1 MSSDA
6 AETPDQEHL
15 AKLVQEGEF
24 FHSLMG
30 HFLDRIYFKDL
41 QSRIVYGNPSYVQLF
56 GRKSLGEIL
65 GKTDH
70 DFFSSDHAG
79 AAFQDEQE
87 IIRTGVPKLNLE
99 EMETWPDGRITWCST
114 SKAPLKNREGKIVGT
129 LGISRDTT
137 EQKATQEA
145 LRKSE
150 ADYRRLAEELAD
162 TNSRL
167 AEANA
172 ALQEMSFKDPLTL
185 LWNRRF
191 VTNQLPEDVALAE
204 RAYRNRS
211 DTNVDR
217 ILLNVDILFAMID
230 VDHFK
235 EVNDRF
241 GHQAGD
247 LVLQQMGEVLRKAA
261 RNSDMVARVGGE
273 EFLVVARQ
281 MARADSGV
289 VAERIRA
296 SVEAYPFRID
306 EKTTIR
312 LTCSVGFSVYPTLSW
327 NTSAFTWEQ
336 IVAMA
341 DQCLYAAKN
350 SGRNAWVGI
359 IPDTHR
365 PRESY
370 GQLPEDI
377 GELVRSGILPTVSSL
392 KTPVNWR

>member
-1 MSSDA
+1 MNSDA
-6 AETPDQEHL
+6 GDGPDQEQL
-15 AKLVQEGEF
+15 AKLIQESEF

-30 HFLDRIYFKDL
+30 HFSDRIYFKDL
-41 QSRIVYGNPSYVQLF
+41 QSRIVYGNPAYVRLF
-56 GRKSLGEIL
+56 EKERLEEIL

-70 DFFSSDHAG
+70 DFFSDRHAQG
-79 AAFQDEQE
+79 ALKDEQE
-87 IIRTGVPKLNLE
+87 IIRTGIPKLDME
-99 EMETWPDGRITWCST
+99 EMETWPDGGVTWCST
-114 SKAPLKNREGKIVGT
+114 SKAPLRNRDGAIVGT
-129 LGISRDTT
+129 LGISRDITR
-137 EQKATQEA
+137 QKATQEA
-145 LRKSE
+145 LKKSE
-150 ADYRRLAEELAD
+150 EDYRRLCEELAD
-162 TNSRL
+162 SNGKL
-167 AEANA
+167 AEANS
-172 ALQEMSFKDPLTL
+172 ALQELSFKDPLTL

-191 VTNQLPEDVALAE
+191 VMDQLPEDVALAE
-204 RAYRNRS
+204 RAHRNLS
-211 DTNVDR
+211 DTNGAR
-217 ILLNVDILFAMID
+217 LRLNVDILFAMVD

-235 EVNDRF
+235 EVNDRY

-247 LVLQQMGEVLRKAA
+247 LVLQQMGEVLRRVA

-289 VAERIRA
+289 VAERIRT
-296 SVEAYPFRID
+296 SVEAHEFRLD
-306 EKTTIR
+306 ERTTIH
-312 LTCSVGFSVYPTLSW
+312 LTCSVGFSVYPTFSW

-359 IPDTHR
+359 IPDTNR

-370 GQLPEDI
+370 GPLPEDI

-392 KTPVNWR
+392 KTPIVWR